1 MVRRCVLLLAVLPAL
16 AAAQGGALPGGA
28 DARASGFVEA
38 GGRLTY
44 FEVVRDSVVV
54 LGEGAEGRPRV
65 VLPYAAFVEVLGRSA
80 RAGALAPDTLR
91 GPSSLPFALAVDDRA
106 VVRLATAVPVG
117 TLALGVLGFGLI
129 ALVGGAVVW
138 ERRARRARRLRAEFR
153 RRLAAARE
161 AERAHLARELHDGPV
176 QDLCAVQVALAAE
189 PGGEGARRAVTAVV
203 GEIRALCD
211 ELRPQALDAFGLA
224 AALAGLVDRAAEGE
238 NREGGADLDVR
249 LRVEPA
255 AGAAADGPALSD
267 ERRLAL
273 YRIAQEALNNAVQ
286 HAAARRVDVAL
297 ALDGAAL
304 RLTVDDDGVGPPQA
318 DALDYAADGHY
329 GLLGM
334 HERAVLLRAD
344 LAVSR
349 GPLGGTRVALD
360 VPLPAHRL
368 AAPQPAAPPRPDAH

>member
-1 MVRRCVLLLAVLPAL
+1 MRHPALLLLLLAPAL
-16 AAAQGGALPGGA
+16 AAAQGGAAPA
-28 DARASGFVEA
+28 AASGFVEA

-65 VLPYAAFVEVLGRSA
+65 VVPYAAFEDVLRRSA
-80 RAGALAPDTLR
+80 RAGALAPDTLA

-117 TLALGVLGFGLI
+117 TLALGVLGAGLI

-161 AERAHLARELHDGPV
+161 AERAHVARELHDGPV

-203 GEIRALCD
+203 GELRALCD
-211 ELRPQALDAFGLA
+211 ELRPQALDAFGLG
-224 AALAGLVDRAAEGE
+224 AALAGLVDRAAEDGAAPGG
-238 NREGGADLDVR
+238 RGGAGLDVR
-249 LRVEPA
+249 LRLDPA
-255 AGAAADGPALSD
+255 ARAAADGPALSD

-286 HAAARRVDVAL
+286 HAAAQRVEVAL

-334 HERAVLLRAD
+334 RERADLLRAD
-344 LAVSR
+344 LAVGP

-368 AAPQPAAPPRPDAH
+368 EPVDR

>member
-1 MVRRCVLLLAVLPAL
+1 MARRCALLLVALPAL
-16 AAAQGGALPGGA
+16 AAAQGGAIPGGP

-65 VLPYAAFVEVLGRSA
+65 VVPYAAFVEVLGRSA
-80 RAGALAPDTLR
+80 RAGALAPDTLA
-91 GPSSLPFALAVDDRA
+91 GPSSVPFALAVDDRA

-117 TLALGVLGFGLI
+117 TLALGLLGAGLI

-161 AERAHLARELHDGPV
+161 AERAHVARELHDGPV

-203 GEIRALCD
+203 GELRALCD
-211 ELRPQALDAFGLA
+211 ELRPQALDAFGLS
-224 AALAGLVDRAAEGE
+224 AALAGLADRAGADEWA
-238 NREGGADLDVR
+238 GGAGLDVR
-249 LRVEPA
+249 LRVDRPA
-255 AGAAADGPALSD
+255 REAADGPALSD

-286 HAAARRVDVAL
+286 HAAARRVEVAL
-297 ALDGAAL
+297 VLDGATL

-318 DALDYAADGHY
+318 DPLDYAADGHY

-334 HERAVLLRAD
+334 QERADLLRAD
-344 LAVSR
+344 LAVAR
-349 GPLGGTRVALD
+349 GPLGGTRVAVD

-368 AAPQPAAPPRPDAH
+368 AAPPAHA

>member
-1 MVRRCVLLLAVLPAL
+1 MRRFAPLVLLAVPAL
-16 AAAQGGALPGGA
+16 ALAQGGA
-28 DARASGFVEA
+28 ASGFVES

-44 FEVVRDSVVV
+44 FEVVRDSAVV

-65 VLPYAAFVEVLGRSA
+65 VVPYGAFVEVLGRA
-80 RAGALAPDTLR
+80 AKAGAIAPDTLA
-91 GPSSLPFALAVDDRA
+91 GPSSVPFALAVDDRA

-117 TLALGVLGFGLI
+117 TLALGALGAGLI
-129 ALVGGAVVW
+129 ALVGGAVAW

-161 AERAHLARELHDGPV
+161 AERAHVARELHDGPV

-203 GEIRALCD
+203 GELRALCD

-238 NREGGADLDVR
+238 GRPGGAGPDVR
-249 LRVEPA
+249 LRIGA
-255 AGAAADGPALSD
+255 DARAAADGPALSE

-318 DALDYAADGHY
+318 DALDYAAAGHY

-334 HERAVLLRAD
+334 RERADLLRAA
-344 LAVSR
+344 LAVGR

-368 AAPQPAAPPRPDAH
+368 AAPPDARPAHA

>member
-1 MVRRCVLLLAVLPAL
+1 MARRCALLLVALPAL
-16 AAAQGGALPGGA
+16 AAAQGGAIPGGP

-80 RAGALAPDTLR
+80 RAGALAPDTLA
-91 GPSSLPFALAVDDRA
+91 GPSSVPFALAVDDRA

-117 TLALGVLGFGLI
+117 TLALGLLGAGLI

-161 AERAHLARELHDGPV
+161 AERAHVARELHDGPV

-203 GEIRALCD
+203 GELRALCD
-211 ELRPQALDAFGLA
+211 ELRPQALDAFGLS
-224 AALAGLVDRAAEGE
+224 AALAGLADRAAEGE
-238 NREGGADLDVR
+238 GGAGPDVR
-249 LRVEPA
+249 LRVDRPA
-255 AGAAADGPALSD
+255 REVADGPALSD

-286 HAAARRVDVAL
+286 HAAARRVEVAL
-297 ALDGAAL
+297 VLDGATL

-318 DALDYAADGHY
+318 DPLDYAADGHY

-334 HERAVLLRAD
+334 QERADLLRAD
-344 LAVSR
+344 LAVAR
-349 GPLGGTRVALD
+349 GPLGGTRVAVD

-368 AAPQPAAPPRPDAH
+368 AAPPAHV

>member
-1 MVRRCVLLLAVLPAL
+1 MPVRLRPALLALLLLAAP
-16 AAAQGGALPGGA
+16 
-28 DARASGFVEA
+28 ARAQNAPASGYVES

-44 FEVVRDSVVV
+44 FEVSRDSTVI

-65 VLPYAAFVEVLGRSA
+65 TIAYPAFVEILGRAA

-91 GPSSLPFALAVDDRA
+91 GPSSVPFAVAVDDRS

-117 TLALGVLGFGLI
+117 TLALGLLGVGLI

-138 ERRARRARRLRAEFR
+138 ERRARRARRLRSEFR

-161 AERAHLARELHDGPV
+161 AERAHVARELHDGPV

-203 GEIRALCD
+203 GELRSLCD
-211 ELRPQALDAFGLA
+211 ELRPQALDAFGLG
-224 AALAGLVDRAAEGE
+224 AALAGLVDRADAGTSGA
-238 NREGGADLDVR
+238 GGVR
-249 LRVEPA
+249 LRIGQGA
-255 AGAAADGPALSD
+255 RAAADGPALSD

-286 HAAARRVDVAL
+286 HAAAGRVEVSL
-297 ALDGAAL
+297 VLDGATL
-304 RLTVDDDGVGPPQA
+304 RLAVDDDGVGPPQS
-318 DALDYAADGHY
+318 DALDYAAEGHY

-334 HERAVLLRAD
+334 QERADLLRAD
-344 LAVSR
+344 LTVSR

-368 AAPQPAAPPRPDAH
+368 HPAPDAARV